1 MNTYR
6 KNAILAGVL
15 YITGTVAGILSLVSR
30 NLSALPRTLWPALL
44 PMPTR

>member
-6 KNAILAGVL
+6 SNAGVAGVL
-15 YITGTVAGILSLVSR
+15 YFIGTAAGILSLVSR
-30 NLSALPRTLWPALL
+30 NLSARPGRSAALL

>member
-15 YITGTVAGILSLVSR
+15 YIIGTVSGILSLV
-30 NLSALPRTLWPALL
+30 LSAPVRDAQKELSKGSTD
-44 PMPTR
+44 